1 MEAEK
6 EGKASHAWLP
16 TIPAVGCLC
25 TVSYQLPKFRAI
37 QYAGATFTAEAV

>member
-1 MEAEK
+1 MEAKK

-25 TVSYQLPKFRAI
+25 TVSYELPKLCAI
-37 QYAGATFTAEAV
+37 QYAGATITAEAV